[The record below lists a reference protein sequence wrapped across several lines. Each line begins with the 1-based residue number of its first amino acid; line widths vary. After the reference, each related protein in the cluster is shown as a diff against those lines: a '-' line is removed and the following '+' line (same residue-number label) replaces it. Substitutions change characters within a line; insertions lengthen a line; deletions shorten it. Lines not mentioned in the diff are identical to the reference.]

1 MAEKKKAAP
10 KSTKAEKNVKID
22 PQANG
27 SAQPVLL
34 SKNFFLKMFQLKYL
48 IPQKFL
54 HNVKRLKSLLS

>member
-27 SAQPVLL
+27 SAQPG
-34 SKNFFLKMFQLKYL
+34 
-48 IPQKFL
+48 
-54 HNVKRLKSLLS
+54 

>member
-27 SAQPVLL
+27 SAQPGFAIE
-34 SKNFFLKMFQLKYL
+34 NFFLKMFQLRYL

-54 HNVKRLKSLLS
+54 HNVRRLKSLLS